1 MWSVVCCQTAL
12 DPTSPPPSHL
22 ETFLPAI
29 GLSKPEIFLTRV
41 HFEHCK
47 IGLRRTRIRQ
57 NKSMAT
63 PERQVPEAEDSQR
76 KIIIVVAII
85 AAVAIAGLF
94 YFLMRATGGG
104 SVEPTLEGAIRPGSA
119 EFAEYQSKIVLDPP
133 EAYES
138 KRALG
143 DIVMNLQ
150 TTVRNFT
157 GRTLSGLEIKGMVV
171 DHQGKPVRE
180 HTVVVLPKNQQTELE
195 NNRNMPVQV
204 RLEGMTDKD
213 DRANIKMEVTGF
225 KFK

>member
-1 MWSVVCCQTAL
+1 
-12 DPTSPPPSHL
+12 
-22 ETFLPAI
+22 
-29 GLSKPEIFLTRV
+29 
-41 HFEHCK
+41 
-47 IGLRRTRIRQ
+47 
-57 NKSMAT
+57 MAT
-63 PERQVPEAEDSQR
+63 PERQVPETDDSQR
-76 KIIIVVAII
+76 KIIIVVAVI

-104 SVEPTLEGAIRPGSA
+104 SVEPTLEGAIRSGSP
-119 EFAEYQSKIVLDPP
+119 EFAASQPKIFLDPP

-171 DHQGKPVRE
+171 DHQGKSVRE
-180 HTVVVLPKNQQTELE
+180 HTVVVLPNNQQTELE
-195 NNRNMPVQV
+195 PNRTMPVQV

-213 DRANIKMEVTGF
+213 DRANIKMEVTAF